1 MIYGGGVM
9 PDTKTKLI
17 DATIAVLRDDGIT
30 SLSARV
36 IASRAGVNQALVFYH
51 FGTLGALIDAATR
64 AAVDASRDRYRE
76 AFASA
81 SSLHELIELGGRLH
95 EQERAAGN
103 VALMAQ
109 VMAGAQHDPVLA
121 DAARYALSVWTTEV
135 EAAMQRIL
143 EGSALADFVDVP
155 GLARAV
161 SAGFIGIE
169 LYDGVDPAGGAAAM
183 SALTQLVTLADALD
197 SAGPIAKRAVSAR
210 LRSSRGR
217 A

>member
-1 MIYGGGVM
+1 M

-17 DATIAVLRDDGIT
+17 DATIAVLRDDGMT
-30 SLSARV
+30 NLSARV
-36 IASRAGVNQALVFYH
+36 IAARAEVNQALVFYH

-64 AAVDASRDRYRE
+64 AAVDTSRDRYRE

-81 SSLHELIELGGRLH
+81 SSLRELIELGGTLH
-95 EQERAAGN
+95 EQELAAGN

-121 DAARYALSVWTTEV
+121 EAARYSMSVWTAEV
-135 EAAMQRIL
+135 ETAMHRVL
-143 EGSALADFVDVP
+143 TGSALADFVDVA

-169 LYDGVDPAGGAAAM
+169 LYDGVDPAAGAATM
-183 SALTQLVTLADALD
+183 QALTQLVTLVDALD
-197 SAGPIAKRAVSAR
+197 SVGPLAKRAVSAR
-210 LRSSRGR
+210 LNSARRRS
-217 A
+217 